1 MKSILDDSFDAR
13 FEHSSPRQSWTWE
26 VYCFSTMLSG
36 EKLKSKTINSFCTEN
51 LKKVSSIWFSWEIKS
66 LNMVSIENVNNLM
79 RQHDNNFSRIP
90 SSNGTTFRIKVA
102 LHASCWLFV
111 DCRFFVV
118 TMFWKYLLQNRF
130 SSTPNMFWHK
140 LTALIKW
147 PLKATNR
154 LSWKDHTLRI
164 GLPKRI
170 VPLFSFLSR
179 WHRETAN
186 LWRLAKYLVLW
197 SLCNEAY
204 LWGFFRLTL
213 GLNYNFI
220 LSWTHLKL

>member
-111 DCRFFVV
+111 DCRFLLWQCFENICYKIGSALRP
-118 TMFWKYLLQNRF
+118 TCFDISWPHWSNGLWKQ
-130 SSTPNMFWHK
+130 
-140 LTALIKW
+140 LI
-147 PLKATNR
+147 
-154 LSWKDHTLRI
+154 
-164 GLPKRI
+164 
-170 VPLFSFLSR
+170 VC
-179 WHRETAN
+179 RERT
-186 LWRLAKYLVLW
+186 
-197 SLCNEAY
+197 
-204 LWGFFRLTL
+204 
-213 GLNYNFI
+213 
-220 LSWTHLKL
+220 THCA